1 MAKQS
6 GMYKIV
12 GTIGD
17 LTFLRT
23 ENGYE
28 VRQKSN
34 LTADRIATD
43 PAFQRTR
50 ENMAEFGHA
59 GYAGKV
65 LRTAVRTLLQ
75 NAKDGDTN
83 SRLYR
88 EMMRVVHADTTS
100 ARGARNVID
109 GDLTLLQDFD
119 FNNGGKLGQ
128 TVFAQYS
135 ATIDRV
141 GGTLEIVVDPYEPV
155 NAIAAPQGT
164 THFKI
169 LSMGAEV
176 DFNTGN
182 IISDEQSSA
191 VIPYD
196 ANATAALTLTNAVT
210 ANSTLPLFLVMGV
223 QFYQEVNGLHYQLK
237 NGSYNALNIVK
248 VNVA

>member
-28 VRQKSN
+28 VRQKSS

-65 LRTAVRTLLQ
+65 LRTALRTLLQ
-75 NAKDGDTN
+75 NAKDDDATT
-83 SRLYR
+83 RLTG
-88 EMMRVVHADTTS
+88 EMMKVLRADTTS

-109 GDLTLLQDFD
+109 GDLTLLQGFD
-119 FNNGGKLGQ
+119 FNINGKLGQ
-128 TVFAQYS
+128 TVFAPFS
-135 ATIDRV
+135 ATINR
-141 GGTLEIVVDPYEPV
+141 
-155 NAIAAPQGT
+155 
-164 THFKI
+164 
-169 LSMGAEV
+169 
-176 DFNTGN
+176 
-182 IISDEQSSA
+182 IIK
-191 VIPYD
+191 
-196 ANATAALTLTNAVT
+196 
-210 ANSTLPLFLVMGV
+210 
-223 QFYQEVNGLHYQLK
+223 NGLPRIT
-237 NGSYNALNIVK
+237 AC
-248 VNVA
+248 

>member
-109 GDLTLLQDFD
+109 GDLTLLQGFD
-119 FNNGGKLGQ
+119 FNNDGKLGQ

-141 GGTLEIVVDPYEPV
+141 AGTLEIAVDPYEPV

-182 IISDEQSSA
+182 IISDEQASA

-223 QFYQEVNGLHYQLK
+223 QFYQEVNGLYYQLK
-237 NGSYNALNIVK
+237 NGSYNALNLVK
-248 VNVA
+248 VSVA